1 MEFYSLKKPKPSNI
15 DSKKIINTLFQK
27 DGRFLHEFSNKMNSP
42 EYLYWDKI
50 RYKQPAPKGYSRE
63 ELWMVYNGLKKL
75 DTDLAKNRWKD
86 MIKYDQENASRK
98 SASCVSRH

>member
-1 MEFYSLKKPKPSNI
+1 VQ
-15 DSKKIINTLFQK
+15 FQITK
-27 DGRFLHEFSNKMNSP
+27 NQDRFEATAK
-42 EYLYWDKI
+42 
-50 RYKQPAPKGYSRE
+50 
-63 ELWMVYNGLKKL
+63 YNGLKKL